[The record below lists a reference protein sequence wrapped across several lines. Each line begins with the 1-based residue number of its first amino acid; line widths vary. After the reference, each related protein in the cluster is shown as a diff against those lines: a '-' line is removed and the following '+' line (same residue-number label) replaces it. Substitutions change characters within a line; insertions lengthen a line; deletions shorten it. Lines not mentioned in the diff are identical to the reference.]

1 MHDALRA
8 TSDSLLFNVTTAPYL
23 LLDTDLH
30 IRGVNP
36 AYLRAT
42 GRSHEELMG
51 AFLFDAFPD
60 NPVDPA
66 STGVRNLT
74 ASLERVMRRGTSHD
88 MGIQRYD
95 IPDPRDPGGF
105 RIKAWSP
112 VNSPLI
118 DADGRVVGALH
129 HVEDITT
136 VYESL
141 RHAGGSG
148 AAESAGQPTALL
160 RGAML
165 ALAFHQR
172 ALEATGPAKP
182 ADPPATAGGTGGLS
196 AAGLALRD
204 ALWHRITH
212 AARQGPPGRGCLA
225 AVCEC
230 AVRELPGADAAVITL
245 HSSGS
250 RNVQLAA
257 TSSWGQQA
265 EDVQWIT
272 GSGPSLTAFAT
283 GEPVL
288 VPLLDQPGSSWPLFT
303 DAACRI
309 GVGSAFAYPLSS
321 ATTTVGTLTLYHR
334 GRGITQPPADAE
346 VFAQIATAVLLA
358 DLEGDI
364 CEQARAVADQDD
376 INTAIGILAAA
387 QQISTNDALAW
398 LRTTA
403 RCKGMSPADFAREVL
418 ARRLPPA
425 PPSSG

>member
-8 TSDSLLFNVTTAPYL
+8 TSESLVFKVTTAPYL
-23 LLDTDLH
+23 LLDTDFY

-42 GRSHEELMG
+42 GRSHEELIG

-60 NPVDPA
+60 NPGDTG
-66 STGVRNLT
+66 STGVRNLS
-74 ASLERVMRRGTSHD
+74 ASLESVMRRGTAHD

-95 IPDPRDPGGF
+95 IPDSQAPAPGVF
-105 RIKAWSP
+105 RVKAWSP
-112 VNSPLI
+112 VNSPLV

-141 RHAGGSG
+141 RHAGGIR
-148 AAESAGQPTALL
+148 ATESAGQPAPLL
-160 RGAML
+160 RGALL

-172 ALEATGPAKP
+172 ALQATGRAKS
-182 ADPPATAGGTGGLS
+182 ADLPTGAGGTGGMS
-196 AAGLALRD
+196 AAGLARRD
-204 ALWHRITH
+204 TLWHRITH
-212 AARQGPPGRGCLA
+212 AARQSLPGSGCLA
-225 AVCEC
+225 AVCGC

-245 HSSGS
+245 HGSGS
-250 RNVQLAA
+250 HNVQLAV

-265 EDVQWIT
+265 EELQWIT
-272 GSGPSLTAFAT
+272 GSGPSLAAFAT

-288 VPLLDQPGSSWPLFT
+288 VPVLDQLSSSWPLFT

-309 GVGSAFAYPLSS
+309 GVGAAFAYPLSTP
-321 ATTTVGTLTLYHR
+321 TTTVGTLTLYHR
-334 GRGITQPPADAE
+334 GRGLTQPPADAE

-358 DLEGDI
+358 DLGGDI
-364 CEQARAVADQDD
+364 SEQARSTADQDD
-376 INTAIGILAAA
+376 ISTAVTILAVA

-403 RCKGMSPADFAREVL
+403 RAKAMSLADFAREVL
-418 ARRLPPA
+418 ARR
-425 PPSSG
+425 PPSAPH

>member
-1 MHDALRA
+1 MHDTLRT
-8 TSDSLLFNVTTAPYL
+8 TSDSPLFKVTTAPYL
-23 LLDTDLH
+23 LLDTDFY

-42 GRSHEELMG
+42 GRSREELID

-60 NPVDPA
+60 NPGDPG

-74 ASLERVMRRGTSHD
+74 ASLERVMRRGTPHD
-88 MGIQRYD
+88 MDIQRYD
-95 IPDPRDPGGF
+95 IAESRAPGVF
-105 RIKAWSP
+105 RVKAWSP
-112 VNSPLI
+112 VNSPLV

-129 HVEDITT
+129 HIEDITT

-141 RHAGGSG
+141 HHAGGIG
-148 AAESAGQPTALL
+148 AKDGTGQPPVLL
-160 RGAML
+160 RGAMR

-172 ALEATGPAKP
+172 ALRAAGPVVS
-182 ADPPATAGGTGGLS
+182 ADLSDAGAGGAGGVS
-196 AAGLALRD
+196 AAGLARRD
-204 ALWHRITH
+204 ELWHGITH

-225 AVCEC
+225 AVCDC
-230 AVRELPGADAAVITL
+230 AVRELPGTDAAVITL
-245 HSSGS
+245 HGSGS
-250 RNVQLAA
+250 DNVQLAV
-257 TSSWGQQA
+257 TSLWGQQA
-265 EDVQWIT
+265 EELQWVT

-288 VPLLDQPGSSWPLFT
+288 VPLLDQPSSSWPLFT

-309 GVGSAFAYPLSS
+309 GVGAAFAYPLST

-358 DLEGDI
+358 DLKGDI
-364 CEQARAVADQDD
+364 SEQARTSADQGD
-376 INTAIGILAAA
+376 INTAIGVLSVA

-403 RCKGMSPADFAREVL
+403 RAKAMSLADFAREVL
-418 ARRLPPA
+418 ARRPPA
-425 PPSSG
+425 APH

>member
-1 MHDALRA
+1 MPVHDALRA
-8 TSDSLLFNVTTAPYL
+8 TSDSLLFKVTTAPYL
-23 LLDTDLH
+23 LLDTDLY

-42 GRSHEELMG
+42 GRSLDELHG

-60 NPVDPA
+60 NPRDSD

-74 ASLERVMRRGTSHD
+74 ASLERVMRSGTPHD

-95 IPDPRDPGGF
+95 IPDPQSPGIF
-105 RIKAWSP
+105 RVKAWSP

-118 DADGRVVGALH
+118 DADGRVVGAVH

-141 RHAGGSG
+141 RGSG
-148 AAESAGQPTALL
+148 ATEGAGQPTALL

-172 ALEATGPAKP
+172 ALQATGLGKS
-182 ADPPATAGGTGGLS
+182 ADVPTGVGGAGGVS
-196 AAGLALRD
+196 AAGLARRD

-225 AVCEC
+225 AVCDC

-245 HSSGS
+245 HGNGS
-250 RNVQLAA
+250 QNIQLAV

-265 EDVQWIT
+265 EELQWII
-272 GSGPSLTAFAT
+272 GSGPSLAAFTT

-288 VPLLDQPGSSWPLFT
+288 VPRLDQPSSSWPLFT
-303 DAACRI
+303 EAACRI
-309 GVGSAFAYPLSS
+309 GVGAAFAYPLST

-334 GRGITQPPADAE
+334 GRGGTQPPADAE

-358 DLEGDI
+358 DLEGEI
-364 CEQARAVADQDD
+364 SEQVRATADQSD
-376 INTAIGILAAA
+376 INTAIGILAVA
-387 QQISTNDALAW
+387 QQMSTNDALAW

-403 RCKGMSPADFAREVL
+403 RAKSMSLADFAREIL
-418 ARRLPPA
+418 ARRPPPA
-425 PPSSG
+425 PR